1 MCIYIPLHIIF
12 KNIIFKVSLW
22 KHALFI
28 KVILEKQYRIKIL
41 ISNIKT
47 YIDKGA
53 GEMAQHLRELA
64 AVSEDLGLISNMH
77 MAAHNHLQ
85 LKF

>member
-1 MCIYIPLHIIF
+1 
-12 KNIIFKVSLW
+12 
-22 KHALFI
+22 
-28 KVILEKQYRIKIL
+28 
-41 ISNIKT
+41 
-47 YIDKGA
+47 
-53 GEMAQHLRELA
+53 MAQHLRELA